1 MEPSQCASSQYI
13 PYRPTCPRD
22 RFQECKTLAKTRH
35 EHVTFY
41 RCTECVD
48 FFFSPKEKIWF
59 SKMGWGSAHWGTA
72 FFHSPTLL
80 VLILLLEGKGRGS
93 FPKAAHFQG
102 LLPCVLWSD
111 TFRELQ
117 TVQRWQQEEAEAGDR
132 AQVPRTPHA
141 GDPGRNERT
150 GKVERL
156 KDNQRGLSVV
166 IYNRDCKMVN

>member
-1 MEPSQCASSQYI
+1 MEPSQCASSRYI

-80 VLILLLEGKGRGS
+80 VLILLLEGKGKEAAFLKPHTSRAFSRVCCEVTPSGS
-93 FPKAAHFQG
+93 CRQYSDGSRRKQKRETVLKSHEHPTRETQDETKGQVKWKG
-102 LLPCVLWSD
+102 LKTTKEV
-111 TFRELQ
+111 
-117 TVQRWQQEEAEAGDR
+117 
-132 AQVPRTPHA
+132 
-141 GDPGRNERT
+141 
-150 GKVERL
+150 
-156 KDNQRGLSVV
+156 
-166 IYNRDCKMVN
+166 

>member
-48 FFFSPKEKIWF
+48 FFFFSPKEKIRF
-59 SKMGWGSAHWGTA
+59 SKLGWGSAHWGTA

-80 VLILLLEGKGRGS
+80 VLILLLEGKGKEAAFLKPHTSRAFSRVCCEVTPSGS
-93 FPKAAHFQG
+93 CRQYSDGSRRKQKRETVLKSHEHPTRETQDETKGQVKWKG
-102 LLPCVLWSD
+102 LKTTKEV
-111 TFRELQ
+111 
-117 TVQRWQQEEAEAGDR
+117 
-132 AQVPRTPHA
+132 
-141 GDPGRNERT
+141 
-150 GKVERL
+150 
-156 KDNQRGLSVV
+156 
-166 IYNRDCKMVN
+166 